1 MDCQR
6 DTEACSPLQ
15 TQLFS
20 LQGHTALVTGA
31 GSGLG
36 KYMAHALLHA
46 GANLILVGRTLD
58 RLEASADEIFL
69 SLKQQGGHLAYDSDP
84 AARSAHRDPDQN
96 KRIACIA
103 FDVSELKTLPEL
115 AQKAS
120 QPFGAPDILVNAA
133 GLNPRKPWNE
143 LTPEIWEYTLR
154 LNLSAP
160 FFLAQA
166 LVPEMM
172 RQGWGRIINIASIAG
187 LGGNPVEMKTIAYN
201 TSKGAVIN
209 FTRALAG
216 EWGVYGIGVNA
227 ICPGFFKTKMAT
239 VLIEQLGE
247 EKMASHAPLRRLGD
261 DAVLS
266 LKEYN
271 EKVQQVI
278 LHICDGLDGAEDG
291 IISDLQGAHG
301 KRAEVLAAL
310 EKTLNPAQLA
320 FLREMSADS
329 TLSTHTSKI

>member
-172 RQGWGRIINIASIAG
+172 RQGWGRIINIASVVAHKGYPLQSAYAASKHALLGLSKSLANELYREGVRVHVISPGGVYTDMARIARPDLSPDG
-187 LGGNPVEMKTIAYN
+187 LISAAEVADAVMFLLSLDKN
-201 TSKGAVIN
+201 AVID
-209 FTRALAG
+209 
-216 EWGVYGIGVNA
+216 E
-227 ICPGFFKTKMAT
+227 ICLHRQGK
-239 VLIEQLGE
+239 
-247 EKMASHAPLRRLGD
+247 APF
-261 DAVLS
+261 A
-266 LKEYN
+266 
-271 EKVQQVI
+271 
-278 LHICDGLDGAEDG
+278 
-291 IISDLQGAHG
+291 
-301 KRAEVLAAL
+301 
-310 EKTLNPAQLA
+310 
-320 FLREMSADS
+320 
-329 TLSTHTSKI
+329 